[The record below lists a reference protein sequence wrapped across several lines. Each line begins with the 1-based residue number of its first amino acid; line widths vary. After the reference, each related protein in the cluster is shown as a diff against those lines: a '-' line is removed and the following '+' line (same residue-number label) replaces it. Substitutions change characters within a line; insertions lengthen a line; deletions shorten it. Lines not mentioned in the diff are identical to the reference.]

1 MAKFKNKLHTMSVQ
15 DFIDTRAPEFARGVE
30 GYNPV
35 RMSHEVDAKLSTKD
49 VRSKIC
55 RDTKHNFLQEHL
67 NIKKIVPAPNAYSIK
82 ITPVSGMKQY
92 TYDRT
97 TYFGEVM
104 KDVKR

>member
-1 MAKFKNKLHTMSVQ
+1 M
-15 DFIDTRAPEFARGVE
+15 E

-35 RMSHEVDAKLSTKD
+35 RMSHDIDSKLTTKELHS
-49 VRSKIC
+49 RTCK
-55 RDTKHNFLQEHL
+55 DTKHNFLQDHL
-67 NIKKIVPAPNAYSIK
+67 KIKKIVPAPNAYTINVK
-82 ITPVSGMKQY
+82 PTTGLKQY